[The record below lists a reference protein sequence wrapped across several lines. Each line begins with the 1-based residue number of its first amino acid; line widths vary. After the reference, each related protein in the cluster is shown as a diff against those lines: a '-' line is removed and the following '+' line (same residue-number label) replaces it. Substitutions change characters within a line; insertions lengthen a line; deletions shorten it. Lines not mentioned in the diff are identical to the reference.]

1 MKKRN
6 NPDHYYVLIEYN
18 EIVLTYTDSTG
29 KPWVMYNEY
38 FIRLYRDILDWLV
51 DDGYLLREYIGRCT
65 HKMI

>member
-6 NPDHYYVLIEYN
+6 NPDHYY
-18 EIVLTYTDSTG
+18 VLTYTDSTG

-51 DDGYLLREYIGRCT
+51 GDG
-65 HKMI
+65 